1 MNAKLM
7 SILAATGIF
16 FIGVLLIFILW
27 NFILWYSLIIIAPI
41 IIVLEIYL
49 LNKIDSYYII
59 KKKKKLIQMGVITD
73 EAEISPK
80 DRTISIF
87 DQYKNKVNRAIK
99 KLNDFLIDMDDIY
112 YESLNLIEDGEL
124 ITAKR
129 RFKSYLSK
137 VNDDI
142 EEEDIKVIKFTN
154 NILADADKKLNL
166 SIINFKE
173 NWNKEKNSI
182 VKKIKEIAEKF
193 KIRSEIMTQ
202 IEQIFQFE
210 IENSRGIEE
219 ADLKS
224 LNIPDDQYKRI
235 INIIEKPI
243 KIDVKNL
250 NEKERQKL
258 GEVSKNVI
266 SICMKNDITPNLAY
280 LYHVLKIDLRTAKE
294 ILSYLKNIGMIDV
307 IFYHAVE

>member
-1 MNAKLM
+1 MNSKLL
-7 SILAATGIF
+7 SFLATTGIF

-27 NFILWYSLIIIAPI
+27 KFISWYSLIIIAPI
-41 IIVLEIYL
+41 IIVLEIYI
-49 LNKIDSYYII
+49 LNKIDNYYII

-73 EAEISPK
+73 EGEITPK
-80 DRTISIF
+80 DQTISIF
-87 DQYKNKVNRAIK
+87 DQYKNKVNRSIK

-124 ITAKR
+124 ITAKK

-154 NILADADKKLNL
+154 SILADADKKLNL

-182 VKKIKEIAEKF
+182 VKKIKEIADKF
-193 KIRSEIMTQ
+193 KIRAEIMTQ
-202 IEQIFQFE
+202 IEEIFQFE

-219 ADLKS
+219 EDLKS
-224 LNIPDDQYKRI
+224 LNIPDDQYKRNNQAI
-235 INIIEKPI
+235 
-243 KIDVKNL
+243 
-250 NEKERQKL
+250 
-258 GEVSKNVI
+258 
-266 SICMKNDITPNLAY
+266 
-280 LYHVLKIDLRTAKE
+280 
-294 ILSYLKNIGMIDV
+294 
-307 IFYHAVE
+307 

>member
-1 MNAKLM
+1 MNAKLL
-7 SILAATGIF
+7 SILATTGIF
-16 FIGVLLIFILW
+16 FIGVLLIFIFW
-27 NFILWYSLIIIAPI
+27 NLISWYSLIIIAPI
-41 IIVLEIYL
+41 IIVLEIYI

-73 EAEISPK
+73 EEEITLK
-80 DRTISIF
+80 NQTISIF
-87 DQYKNKVNRAIK
+87 DQYKNNVNRAIK

-154 NILADADKKLNL
+154 SILADADKKLNL

-182 VKKIKEIAEKF
+182 LKKIKEIADKF

-210 IENSRGIEE
+210 IENSRGIEQ

-235 INIIEKPI
+235 INIIERPI
-243 KIDVKNL
+243 KVDVKNL

-266 SICMKNDITPNLAY
+266 SICMKNNITPNLAY

-294 ILSYLKNIGMIDV
+294 ILSYLKSIGMIDV